1 MEKRMKRRLCLT
13 VMAALMLLVLTGC
26 YHPASRGELIEWFQ
40 ETYTDAPL
48 VVSRE
53 WVEGRGRGGS
63 YEAYLKDK
71 PDLVF
76 HLESKWV
83 YVGEHAEYHNAT
95 DFSRVYGEYYLA
107 EYQIERPLQYW
118 QVVKDHWDQE
128 SFTLETVYDNP
139 EGLEAAAAE
148 LLDFHAF
155 LAEQCP
161 EADVRYLFTF
171 RSPVCPDRPSVSLG
185 SGVVYLSAG
194 AGDGAIRQEIGDLT
208 AELAVWSVSY
218 GLHPEWFSLEE
229 MEAALDYTQTPEYD
243 GQNIYIGAW
252 LVSDPER
259 GDLRVPLTRPE
270 SERYTFAE
278 IYRLLE
284 ALEWETLEG
293 TETDFSFTGADG
305 SLYAL
310 SYDLWEDEYG
320 HMLSRCTKDGEPPQN
335 CPDDGTFPIWWSL
348 EEMTGLEF
356 QTGNEPTITYRGPG
370 PDGIVELPSGP
381 GEELP

>member
-161 EADVRYLFTF
+161 EADVCYLFTF

-185 SGVVYLSAG
+185 SGVVFLSAG
-194 AGDGAIRQEIGDLT
+194 AGDGVIRPKVGDLT

-218 GLHPEWFSLEE
+218 GLHPEWFSPEE

-259 GDLRVPLTRPE
+259 GELRVPLT
-270 SERYTFAE
+270 RYTFAE

-335 CPDDGTFPIWWSL
+335 CPDDGTLPIWWSL

>member
-1 MEKRMKRRLCLT
+1 M
-13 VMAALMLLVLTGC
+13 
-26 YHPASRGELIEWFQ
+26 
-40 ETYTDAPL
+40 
-48 VVSRE
+48 
-53 WVEGRGRGGS
+53 
-63 YEAYLKDK
+63 
-71 PDLVF
+71 F

-83 YVGEHAEYHNAT
+83 YVGEHAEYYNAT

-139 EGLEAAAAE
+139 EGLEAAEAE

-171 RSPVCPDRPSVSLG
+171 RSSVCPDRPSVSLG

-194 AGDGAIRQEIGDLT
+194 AGDGAIRQEVGDLT

-218 GLHPEWFSLEE
+218 GLHPEWFSPEE

-259 GDLRVPLTRPE
+259 GELRVPLTRPE
-270 SERYTFAE
+270 SGQYTFAE

-335 CPDDGTFPIWWSL
+335 CPDDGTLPIWWSL

-356 QTGNEPTITYRGPG
+356 QTGNEPTITYRGPD

>member
-13 VMAALMLLVLTGC
+13 VLTALILLALTGC

-83 YVGEHAEYHNAT
+83 YVGEHAEYYNAT

-139 EGLEAAAAE
+139 EGLEAAVAE

-171 RSPVCPDRPSVSLG
+171 RSSVCPDRPSVSLG

-194 AGDGAIRQEIGDLT
+194 AGDGAIRQEVADLA

-218 GLHPEWFSLEE
+218 GLHPEWFSPEE

-270 SERYTFAE
+270 SGQYTFAE

-335 CPDDGTFPIWWSL
+335 CPDDGTLPIWWSL

>member
-1 MEKRMKRRLCLT
+1 M
-13 VMAALMLLVLTGC
+13 G
-26 YHPASRGELIEWFQ
+26 G
-40 ETYTDAPL
+40 
-48 VVSRE
+48 
-53 WVEGRGRGGS
+53 GRGRGGS

-218 GLHPEWFSLEE
+218 GLHPEWFSPEE
-229 MEAALDYTQTPEYD
+229 MEQPWTTPRRRNTTARTSTSGHGLSPIRSGVICESRSPARKASGTPLLKFTGCWRPWSGKLWKAPRQTF
-243 GQNIYIGAW
+243 
-252 LVSDPER
+252 LSPER
-259 GDLRVPLTRPE
+259 T
-270 SERYTFAE
+270 
-278 IYRLLE
+278 E
-284 ALEWETLEG
+284 ASMPFL
-293 TETDFSFTGADG
+293 
-305 SLYAL
+305 
-310 SYDLWEDEYG
+310 
-320 HMLSRCTKDGEPPQN
+320 
-335 CPDDGTFPIWWSL
+335 
-348 EEMTGLEF
+348 
-356 QTGNEPTITYRGPG
+356 
-370 PDGIVELPSGP
+370 
-381 GEELP
+381 

>member
-13 VMAALMLLVLTGC
+13 VMVALMLLVLTGC

-76 HLESKWV
+76 HLESKRV

-161 EADVRYLFTF
+161 EADVCYLFTF

-194 AGDGAIRQEIGDLT
+194 AGDGAIRRKVGDLT

-218 GLHPEWFSLEE
+218 GLHPEWFSPEE

-335 CPDDGTFPIWWSL
+335 CPDDGTLPIWWSL

>member
-13 VMAALMLLVLTGC
+13 VLTALILLALTGC

-83 YVGEHAEYHNAT
+83 YVGEHAEYYNAT

-118 QVVKDHWDQE
+118 QVEGDWDQE
-128 SFTLETVYDNP
+128 RFTLETVYDDP
-139 EGLEAAAAE
+139 EDLEAAEAE

-155 LAEQCP
+155 LSEQCP
-161 EADVRYLFTF
+161 EAAVCYLFTF
-171 RSPVCPDRPSVSLG
+171 RSPVCPDRQRASLG
-185 SGVVYLSAG
+185 SGFTYLSAG
-194 AGDGAIRQEIGDLT
+194 DGDGAIRQEVKNLA

-218 GLHPEWFSLEE
+218 GLHPEWFSPEE
-229 MEAALDYTQTPEYD
+229 MEAALDYTQTPEYNGTD
-243 GQNIYIGAW
+243 IYIGAW

-259 GDLRVPLTRPE
+259 GELRVPLTRPE
-270 SERYTFAE
+270 SGQYTFAE

-335 CPDDGTFPIWWSL
+335 CPDDGTRPIWWSL

>member
-218 GLHPEWFSLEE
+218 GLHPEWFSPEE

-259 GDLRVPLTRPE
+259 GDLQVPLTRPE

-335 CPDDGTFPIWWSL
+335 CPDDGTLPIWWSL

>member
-1 MEKRMKRRLCLT
+1 MPDCHGGPD
-13 VMAALMLLVLTGC
+13 AAGSDGC

-161 EADVRYLFTF
+161 EADVCYLFTF

-194 AGDGAIRQEIGDLT
+194 AGDGVIRQKVGDLT

-218 GLHPEWFSLEE
+218 GLHPEWFSPEE

-259 GDLRVPLTRPE
+259 GELRVPLTRPE

-335 CPDDGTFPIWWSL
+335 CPDDGTLPIWWSL

>member
-13 VMAALMLLVLTGC
+13 VMVALMLLVLTGC

-76 HLESKWV
+76 HLESKRV

-161 EADVRYLFTF
+161 EADVCYLFTF

-194 AGDGAIRQEIGDLT
+194 AGDGVIRQKVGDLT

-218 GLHPEWFSLEE
+218 GLHPEWFSPEE

-259 GDLRVPLTRPE
+259 GELRVPLTRPE
-270 SERYTFAE
+270 SGWYTFAE

-335 CPDDGTFPIWWSL
+335 CPDDGTLPIWWSL
-348 EEMTGLEF
+348 EEMTGMEF
-356 QTGNEPTITYRGPG
+356 QTGNEPTVTYRGPG

>member
-13 VMAALMLLVLTGC
+13 VLTALILLALTGC

-83 YVGEHAEYHNAT
+83 YVGEHAEYYNAT

-139 EGLEAAAAE
+139 EGLEAAVAE

-185 SGVVYLSAG
+185 SGGVYLSAG
-194 AGDGAIRQEIGDLT
+194 AGDGAIRQEVADLA

-218 GLHPEWFSLEE
+218 GLHPEWFSPEE

-270 SERYTFAE
+270 SGQYTFAE

-335 CPDDGTFPIWWSL
+335 CPDDGTLPIWWSL

>member
-40 ETYTDAPL
+40 ETYTDAPF

-161 EADVRYLFTF
+161 EADVCYLFTF

-194 AGDGAIRQEIGDLT
+194 AGDGVIRQKVGDLT

-218 GLHPEWFSLEE
+218 GLHPEWFSPEE

-259 GDLRVPLTRPE
+259 GELRVPLTRPE

-335 CPDDGTFPIWWSL
+335 CPDDGTLPIWWSL

>member
-13 VMAALMLLVLTGC
+13 VLTALILLALTGC

-63 YEAYLKDK
+63 YEAYHKDK

-83 YVGEHAEYHNAT
+83 YVGEHAEYYNAT

-139 EGLEAAAAE
+139 EGLEAAVAE

-194 AGDGAIRQEIGDLT
+194 AGDGAIRQEVADLA

-218 GLHPEWFSLEE
+218 GLHPEWFSPEE

-270 SERYTFAE
+270 SGQYTFAE

-335 CPDDGTFPIWWSL
+335 CPDDGTLPIWWSL

>member
-76 HLESKWV
+76 HLESKRV

-118 QVVKDHWDQE
+118 QVEGDWDQE
-128 SFTLETVYDNP
+128 RFTLEAVYDDP
-139 EGLEAAAAE
+139 EDLEAAEAE

-155 LAEQCP
+155 LSEQCP
-161 EADVRYLFTF
+161 EAAVC
-171 RSPVCPDRPSVSLG
+171 SPVCPDRQRASLG
-185 SGVVYLSAG
+185 SGVTYLSAG
-194 AGDGAIRQEIGDLT
+194 DGDGAIRQEVKDLA
-208 AELAVWSVSY
+208 AELAVWCEYYS
-218 GLHPEWFSLEE
+218 LHTEWFSPEE
-229 MEAALDYTQTPEYD
+229 MTAALDYTQTPEYNGTD
-243 GQNIYIGAW
+243 IYIGAW

-259 GDLRVPLTRPE
+259 GDLRVPLTHPE
-270 SERYTFAE
+270 SGRYTFAE

-320 HMLSRCTKDGEPPQN
+320 HMRSRCTKNGEPPQN
-335 CPDDGTFPIWWSL
+335 CPDDGTLPIWWSL

-370 PDGIVELPSGP
+370 PAGIVELPSGP

>member
-1 MEKRMKRRLCLT
+1 MIC
-13 VMAALMLLVLTGC
+13 
-26 YHPASRGELIEWFQ
+26 
-40 ETYTDAPL
+40 
-48 VVSRE
+48 
-53 WVEGRGRGGS
+53 
-63 YEAYLKDK
+63 
-71 PDLVF
+71 
-76 HLESKWV
+76 ES
-83 YVGEHAEYHNAT
+83 
-95 DFSRVYGEYYLA
+95 
-107 EYQIERPLQYW
+107 
-118 QVVKDHWDQE
+118 
-128 SFTLETVYDNP
+128 
-139 EGLEAAAAE
+139 
-148 LLDFHAF
+148 
-155 LAEQCP
+155 
-161 EADVRYLFTF
+161 
-171 RSPVCPDRPSVSLG
+171 RSPAR
-185 SGVVYLSAG
+185 
-194 AGDGAIRQEIGDLT
+194 
-208 AELAVWSVSY
+208 
-218 GLHPEWFSLEE
+218 
-229 MEAALDYTQTPEYD
+229 
-243 GQNIYIGAW
+243 
-252 LVSDPER
+252 
-259 GDLRVPLTRPE
+259 E

>member
-13 VMAALMLLVLTGC
+13 VLTALVLLALTGC
-26 YHPASRGELIEWFQ
+26 HHPASREELIEWFQ

-63 YEAYLKDK
+63 YEAYLEDK

-83 YVGEHAEYHNAT
+83 YVGEHAEYYNAT

-107 EYQIERPLQYW
+107 KYQTERPLQYW
-118 QVVKDHWDQE
+118 KVEGDWDQE
-128 SFTLETVYDNP
+128 RFTLEAIYDDP
-139 EGLEAAAAE
+139 EGLEAAETE
-148 LLDFHAF
+148 LLDLHDF
-155 LAEQCP
+155 LADQCP
-161 EADVRYLFTF
+161 EADVCYLFTF
-171 RSPVCPDRPSVSLG
+171 HSPVCPDRSRASLG

-194 AGDGAIRQEIGDLT
+194 AGNAAIRQEVRDLT
-208 AELAVWSVSY
+208 AELAVWRTSY
-218 GLHPEWFSLEE
+218 GLHPEWFSPEE
-229 MEAALDYTQTPEYD
+229 MAAALDYTRTPEYD
-243 GQNIYIGAW
+243 GQDIYIGAW

-259 GDLRVPLTRPE
+259 GELRVPLTRPE
-270 SERYTFAE
+270 SGRYTFAE

-293 TETDFSFTGADG
+293 NETDFSFIGADG
-305 SLYAL
+305 SRYAL

-335 CPDDGTFPIWWSL
+335 CPDDGTLPIWWSL

-356 QTGNEPTITYRGPG
+356 QTGNEPTVTYRGPG

>member
-13 VMAALMLLVLTGC
+13 VLTSLILLALTGC

-48 VVSRE
+48 VVSRV
-53 WVEGRGRGGS
+53 WVKGRGRGGS

-83 YVGEHAEYHNAT
+83 YVGEHAEYYNAT

-118 QVVKDHWDQE
+118 QVVKDHWYQE

-139 EGLEAAAAE
+139 EGLEAAVAE

-171 RSPVCPDRPSVSLG
+171 RSSVCPDRPSVSLG

-194 AGDGAIRQEIGDLT
+194 AGDGAIRQEVADLA

-218 GLHPEWFSLEE
+218 GLHPEWFSPEE

-270 SERYTFAE
+270 SGQYTFAE

-335 CPDDGTFPIWWSL
+335 CPDDGTLPIWWSL

>member
-13 VMAALMLLVLTGC
+13 VLTSLILLALTGC

-83 YVGEHAEYHNAT
+83 YVGEHAEYYNAT

-139 EGLEAAAAE
+139 EGLEAAVAE

-171 RSPVCPDRPSVSLG
+171 RSSVCPDRPSVSLG

-194 AGDGAIRQEIGDLT
+194 AGDGAIRQEVADLA

-218 GLHPEWFSLEE
+218 GLHPEWFSPEE

-270 SERYTFAE
+270 SGQYTFAE

-335 CPDDGTFPIWWSL
+335 CPDDGTLPIWWSL

>member
-13 VMAALMLLVLTGC
+13 VLTALILLALTGC

-40 ETYTDAPL
+40 ETYADAPL

-83 YVGEHAEYHNAT
+83 YVGEHAEYYNAT

-139 EGLEAAAAE
+139 EGLEAAVAE

-194 AGDGAIRQEIGDLT
+194 AGDGAIRQEVADLA

-218 GLHPEWFSLEE
+218 GLHPEWFSPEE

-270 SERYTFAE
+270 SGQYTFAE

-335 CPDDGTFPIWWSL
+335 CPDDGTLPIWWSL

>member
-13 VMAALMLLVLTGC
+13 VLTALILLALTGC

-76 HLESKWV
+76 HLESKRV
-83 YVGEHAEYHNAT
+83 YVGEHAEYYNAT
-95 DFSRVYGEYYLA
+95 DFSRVYVEYYLA

-118 QVVKDHWDQE
+118 QVEGDWDQE
-128 SFTLETVYDNP
+128 RFTLETVYDDP
-139 EGLEAAAAE
+139 EDLEAAEAE

-155 LAEQCP
+155 LSEQCP
-161 EADVRYLFTF
+161 EAAVCYLFTF
-171 RSPVCPDRPSVSLG
+171 RSPVCPDRQRASLG
-185 SGVVYLSAG
+185 SGVTYLSAG
-194 AGDGAIRQEIGDLT
+194 DGDGAIRQEVKDLA

-218 GLHPEWFSLEE
+218 GLHPEWFSPEE
-229 MEAALDYTQTPEYD
+229 MTAALDYTQTPEYNGTD
-243 GQNIYIGAW
+243 IYIGAW

-270 SERYTFAE
+270 RGRYTFAE

-335 CPDDGTFPIWWSL
+335 CPDDGTCPIWWSL

-356 QTGNEPTITYRGPG
+356 QTGNEPTISYRGPG

>member
-83 YVGEHAEYHNAT
+83 YVGEHAEYYNAT

-161 EADVRYLFTF
+161 EADVWYLFTF

-194 AGDGAIRQEIGDLT
+194 AGDGAIRQEVKDLA
-208 AELAVWSVSY
+208 AELAVWCESY
-218 GLHPEWFSLEE
+218 SLHTEWFSPEE
-229 MEAALDYTQTPEYD
+229 MTAALDYTQTPEYNGTD
-243 GQNIYIGAW
+243 IYIGAW
-252 LVSDPER
+252 LLSNPER

-270 SERYTFAE
+270 SGRYTFAE

-320 HMLSRCTKDGEPPQN
+320 HMRSRCTKNGEPPQN
-335 CPDDGTFPIWWSL
+335 CPDDGTLPIWWSL

>member
-161 EADVRYLFTF
+161 EADVCYLFTF

-194 AGDGAIRQEIGDLT
+194 AGDGVIRQKVGDLT

-218 GLHPEWFSLEE
+218 GLHPEWFSPEE
-229 MEAALDYTQTPEYD
+229 ICLLYT
-243 GQNIYIGAW
+243 
-252 LVSDPER
+252 S
-259 GDLRVPLTRPE
+259 
-270 SERYTFAE
+270 
-278 IYRLLE
+278 
-284 ALEWETLEG
+284 
-293 TETDFSFTGADG
+293 
-305 SLYAL
+305 
-310 SYDLWEDEYG
+310 
-320 HMLSRCTKDGEPPQN
+320 
-335 CPDDGTFPIWWSL
+335 
-348 EEMTGLEF
+348 
-356 QTGNEPTITYRGPG
+356 
-370 PDGIVELPSGP
+370 PSP
-381 GEELP
+381 RD

>member
-13 VMAALMLLVLTGC
+13 VLTALILLALTGC

-48 VVSRE
+48 VVSRV
-53 WVEGRGRGGS
+53 WVKGRGRGGS

-83 YVGEHAEYHNAT
+83 YVGEHAEYYNAT

-139 EGLEAAAAE
+139 EGLEAAVAE

-171 RSPVCPDRPSVSLG
+171 RSSVCPDRPSVSLG

-194 AGDGAIRQEIGDLT
+194 AGDGAIRQEVADLA

-218 GLHPEWFSLEE
+218 GLHPEWFSPEE

-270 SERYTFAE
+270 SGQYTFAE

-335 CPDDGTFPIWWSL
+335 CPDDGTLPIWWSL